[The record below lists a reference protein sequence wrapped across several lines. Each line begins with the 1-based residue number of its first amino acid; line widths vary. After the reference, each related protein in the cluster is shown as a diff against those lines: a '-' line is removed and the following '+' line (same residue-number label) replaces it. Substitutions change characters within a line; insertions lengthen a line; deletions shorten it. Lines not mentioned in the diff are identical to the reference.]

1 MSGRRPSPPAPPHR
15 RSLRP
20 RRPTGS
26 PGPAQVRGESDSLR
40 PSPVQTPSVSRSA
53 ASIGRRCA
61 RSTAPTAAP
70 GSHEPPPAYR
80 RRSTP
85 PSGKCSGRRCNRH
98 VATVSARWARSARRA
113 SSCSPMSSGAG
124 IRVGRRCTPIVAE
137 IKHTDAP
144 APRLS
149 GGRHPH
155 RPCPGPLPGP
165 PPAAAIDTKGE
176 PVEVLA
182 RSAAHL
188 GHRGSRS
195 LARLRRHPG
204 RPAER
209 APRSATGDVRSGR
222 GWRPWTCPPARRRC
236 ASRPP
241 TTEPGR

>member
-98 VATVSARWARSARRA
+98 VATVSARWTRSARRA

-137 IKHTDAP
+137 IKHTDARP
-144 APRLS
+144 HGSAAADTRIAHARARYPGRRRPPRLTPRANPSRSWRGRLLIS
-149 GGRHPH
+149 GIGD
-155 RPCPGPLPGP
+155 PGPLLGYGGTQDGP
-165 PPAAAIDTKGE
+165 PSGHHAHWCTIFPS
-176 PVEVLA
+176 EV
-182 RSAAHL
+182 
-188 GHRGSRS
+188 
-195 LARLRRHPG
+195 
-204 RPAER
+204 
-209 APRSATGDVRSGR
+209 T
-222 GWRPWTCPPARRRC
+222 
-236 ASRPP
+236 
-241 TTEPGR
+241 